1 MDSNKRKMEINMK
14 KIVLISMIG
23 LLLFGC
29 GQAQQDIKEDIQTEQ
44 TEQSDAANKDNVENQ
59 NNTDESD
66 IDVKSNQEANDEIA
80 DEAVGIINREGYAVA
95 IIDSPWAKDVNGEEV
110 KTSYSIKDNTLIQ
123 TVAF

>member
-1 MDSNKRKMEINMK
+1 MK
-14 KIVLISMIG
+14 LEEFDYNLPEGYRLVMGSELG
-23 LLLFGC
+23 
-29 GQAQQDIKEDIQTEQ
+29 
-44 TEQSDAANKDNVENQ
+44 
-59 NNTDESD
+59 
-66 IDVKSNQEANDEIA
+66 NDEIA